1 MAQLW
6 RASERGDARA
16 VAALLDGDCTS
27 DALNHAG
34 ERGAT
39 PLLIASENGHSEVVS
54 TLLAKQ
60 GVDVNQA
67 QIER

>member
-1 MAQLW
+1 MRSNQKRKATSRLKRVMAQLW

-34 ERGAT
+34 EWGAT
-39 PLLIASENGHSEVVS
+39 PLFIA
-54 TLLAKQ
+54 
-60 GVDVNQA
+60 
-67 QIER
+67 R